1 MVSSADFVRDPK
13 WFSAAALIFSGTLDK
28 AAASRRSPRRKRS
41 SIVSLRPLRLKKQRA
56 KRPL

>member
-1 MVSSADFVRDPK
+1 MVSSADFVRDPE
-13 WFSAAALIFSGTLDK
+13 WFSAAALILCGALDK
-28 AAASRRSPRRKRS
+28 AASRRSPRRKRS